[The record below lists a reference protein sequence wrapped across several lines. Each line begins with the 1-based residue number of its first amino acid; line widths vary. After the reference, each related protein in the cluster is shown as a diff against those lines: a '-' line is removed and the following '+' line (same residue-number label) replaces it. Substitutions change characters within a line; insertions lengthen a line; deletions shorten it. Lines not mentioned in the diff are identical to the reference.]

1 MSENQVCQIKPL
13 SYTYSHV
20 QVVLVQLALHR
31 QPFAHIKLQQLLAQP
46 FIQVCVQYALTL
58 QIHPLEHWPLQLQF
72 GLHEQALVHTVLQ
85 QLLAQM
91 FAHCVCAANLVAS
104 VLMAPI
110 EGGATAYKL
119 VLPLTKLKPVVV
131 SVKVFAGQPK

>member
-58 QIHPLEHWPLQLQF
+58 Q
-72 GLHEQALVHTVLQ
+72 LQ